1 MKKYLFLLLVV
12 LLGMTTLNAHPV
24 DVEKAKVIGQKF
36 ACTKINSQLK
46 SNDLQLVYTGF
57 SDRNEA
63 CFYAFNAGENGFV
76 IVSADDRFRPIVGY
90 SDEGPFETE
99 NMSPELA
106 FYLGK
111 IIEARTSRNAVILD
125 DVQEEWQSLMT
136 TGQLLSRNGGR
147 GVDYLCSTKWNQ
159 DSPYNLYAPEAN
171 GGPGGRCYAGC
182 VATAMSQVM
191 KHWDHP
197 AQGTGSH
204 SYYSNYG
211 LLSANFGATTY
222 HWELMPDRLG
232 GASQEQIEAV
242 ALLMYHCGVA
252 VDMGFS
258 PSGSGAY
265 STDVPDAVNRYFSYS
280 SHATLKNREY
290 YSLTNWQNMLKESFD
305 IGWPV
310 YYSGYSNSGGHA
322 FVCDGYN
329 DNDLFHYNW
338 GWGGSSDGWFVID
351 EIDYAGWAQAIF
363 NYVPSDVYDY
373 MPLQPDNFIVESQGD
388 FDYSATLSWTNPTQD
403 IHLQNLTSIDQIVVT
418 RDGEIIYTEDNVSP
432 GAGMTF
438 TDHYIPTK
446 VSYKVYAVCHNVKG
460 VEAFSDEVILGP
472 TCTWHID
479 MTSNGSQGWNEGY
492 ISLVNSAGVEIARLA
507 PTSSSSSY
515 NFVMPLGHTDFNWK
529 APAQIIDKISFTI
542 KDNEGNTVVA
552 FDGASNELNK
562 GLFFVANNSCGNDIN
577 RTAPTNLVAT
587 RDSGDVNLNWDAPE
601 GTVRHYNIYRDNL
614 LCAITQENSFI
625 DTNVNQSIHNYFV
638 TAVNETSESDPS
650 NISSVYQGNFTCEAP
665 SNFRFEMTNN
675 TRVKVM
681 WDEPQDENLTGYIL
695 YRRSKGQEFKRI
707 KQLTHPYHTDNL
719 SSQPDGCYEYAVS
732 AYYSQSNCESD
743 YASIQDNPDWH
754 FIEVN
759 KSIVPQHLDFRIH
772 QGHVV
777 LEWQEAT
784 MADAYNVYRNGERIA
799 QGVTGIA
806 FTDYEASPS
815 QTYHYTVTG
824 YTTFIESSPS
834 NEIYVDWTTGI
845 NEGTDEEM
853 VKIYPNPTSGLVYIE
868 GEDIQ
873 MVNVFNM
880 LGQSV
885 IPQVGGAHHIT
896 LDLRALPQ
904 GSYFINVVTETGIRT
919 SKVVKI
925 N

>member
-12 LLGMTTLNAHPV
+12 LLGMTTLKAHPV

-36 ACTKINSQLK
+36 ACTNINSQLK

-57 SDRNEA
+57 SERNEA

-90 SDEGPFETE
+90 SDEGPFETD

-111 IIEARTSRNAVILD
+111 IIEARTSRNVVLLD
-125 DVQEEWQSLMT
+125 DTAQEWESLMT

-204 SYYSNYG
+204 SYHCSYG
-211 LLSANFGATTY
+211 TLSANFGATTY
-222 HWELMPDRLG
+222 HWELMPDRLA

-242 ALLMYHCGVA
+242 ALLMYHCAVA

-265 STDVPDAVNRYFSYS
+265 SSDVPDAIIRYFSYS
-280 SHATLKNREY
+280 THANLKYRDS

-322 FVCDGYN
+322 FVCDGYD
-329 DNDLFHYNW
+329 DNDLFHFNW

-373 MPLQPDNFIVESQGD
+373 MPLQPDNFEVNSLGD

-418 RDGEIIYTEDNVSP
+418 RNGEIIYTQDNVAP
-432 GAGMTF
+432 GADMTF
-438 TDHYIPTK
+438 TDHYIPTL
-446 VSYKVYAVCHNVKG
+446 VNYKVYAVCHNVKG
-460 VEAFSDEVILGP
+460 VEAFTDDVILGP
-472 TCTWHID
+472 SCSWHID
-479 MTSNGSQGWNEGY
+479 MTSNNSEGWPNGY
-492 ISLVNSAGVEIARLA
+492 LSLTNSAGVEIAQLTPNSA
-507 PTSSSSSY
+507 SASF
-515 NFVMPLGHTDFNWK
+515 NFNMPFGRVDIAWK
-529 APAQIIDKISFTI
+529 SPSQVIDKIGFTI
-542 KDNEGNTVVA
+542 KDNEGNTVVS

-562 GLFFVANNSCGNDIN
+562 GLFFIANNTCGNEVN
-577 RTAPTNLVAT
+577 HNAPTNLVAT
-587 RDSGDVNLNWDAPE
+587 RDTDDVSLSWDAAE

-614 LCAITQENSFI
+614 LCAITDETNFI
-625 DTNVNQSIHNYFV
+625 DNNVNESIHNYYV
-638 TAVNETSESDPS
+638 TAINENGESDPS
-650 NISSVYQGNFTCEAP
+650 NVSSVYQETVACEAP
-665 SNFRFEMTNN
+665 TNFRFEMT
-675 TRVKVM
+675 TKTKVKVM
-681 WDEPQDENLTGYIL
+681 WDEPQDVSPTGYIL
-695 YRRSKGQEFKRI
+695 YRRIKGQEFKSI
-707 KQLTHPYHTDNL
+707 KRVTHPYHTDNL
-719 SSQPDGCYEYAVS
+719 GSAADGCYEYAVT
-732 AYYSQSNCESD
+732 AYYSQGDCESD
-743 YASIQDNPDWH
+743 FATSSDNPDWH

-759 KSIVPQHLDFRIH
+759 KSIVPQHLDFHIH
-772 QGHVV
+772 QGYVV

-799 QGVTGIA
+799 HGVTEIP
-806 FTDYEASPS
+806 FFDYDASPS

-824 YTTFIESSPS
+824 YTAFIESSPS
-834 NEIYVDWTTGI
+834 NEVYVDWTTST
-845 NEGTDEEM
+845 NEGMEPQD
-853 VKIYPNPTSGLVYIE
+853 VAIYPNPTSSKVFIE
-868 GEDIQ
+868 AKGACQ
-873 MVNVFNM
+873 VRVLNLM
-880 LGQSV
+880 GQ
-885 IPQVGGAHHIT
+885 QVESLNLSEGQASI
-896 LDLRALPQ
+896 DLSQQPS
-904 GSYFINVVTETGIRT
+904 GCYFIETATEQGCTT
-919 SKVVKI
+919 TKI
-925 N
+925 IKL